1 MLDLPNLFNFAFRT
15 YIMQLRF
22 LLFTLC
28 FVTIQVNAQNQSING
43 VVKSNNEIISNA
55 TISIETKKIVTK
67 TDSSGKF
74 QISNL
79 AKGAYQLKLS
89 AIGFETLHKKIVVP
103 NSTNN
108 NIHFE
113 LKKAYNQLDDV
124 VITGTLK
131 AINRLESPVPVE
143 VYSPSYFKKN
153 PTPNIFEA
161 LQNVNGVRPQLNC
174 NICNTGDIH
183 INGLEGPYT
192 MVLIDGMP
200 ILSSLS
206 TVYGL
211 SGIPNSLIERVEIVK
226 GPASSLYGSE
236 AVGGII
242 NIITKKPTNAPRLSF
257 DVMNTSWNE
266 LNTDIGITMQFK
278 KNISVLTGI
287 NFFKFNNIVDNN
299 NDNFTDVTLQN
310 RVSVFQKFNIQRKNN
325 RLLSFALRYF
335 NEDRWGGETR
345 WNKSYRGSDSIY
357 AESIYTHRWEMIGNY
372 QLPTKEKLFLAFSY
386 TNHEQDSR
394 YGTTIFDATQKIF
407 FSQLTWDKSFK
418 KHDLL
423 AGIAIR
429 KTFYDDNTIATYNT
443 LTKTNEPNITWLPGV
458 FIQDEISINEN
469 HKLLLGARF
478 DNNSLH
484 GNIFTPRIA
493 YKWKINELNIVR
505 VNAGTGFRVVNLFTE
520 EHAALTGA
528 RIVEIKNELNPERSY
543 NVNLNYLKKIFSNN
557 GSFINLEFSAWL
569 TYFNNRIVGDYET
582 DPNKIIFD
590 NIKGHALSKGITTNI
605 DCNFSNG
612 LKIITGI
619 TLMNV
624 STTNNNITQQQILTE
639 KFSGTWAVSYKIKRA
654 NLNIDY
660 TGNIYGPMRLPLLSD
675 LDPRQLYAPTWS
687 IQNIQF
693 TFSGIKN
700 IEIYGGVKNLLNF
713 TPNKNNPFI
722 IARSHDPFDKN
733 VIFGSDGKVVATAE
747 NPYALTF
754 DPSYVYAPN
763 QGIRAFLGIRYT
775 IK

>member
-28 FVTIQVNAQNQSING
+28 FATIQVNAQNQAING

-131 AINRLESPVPVE
+131 AINRLESSVPVE

-639 KFSGTWAVSYKIKRA
+639 KFSGTWAVSYKINRA